1 MWLRLAPSAPSGRRF
16 VEVQAA
22 SFAPASDP
30 LSTTQVGTPFGEQN
44 SLETVARR
52 AARMPAL
59 PPFPTHCRRAT
70 QRSCHCLRDRRR
82 RQRSCSRQRRSIRSR
97 FKMV

>member
-1 MWLRLAPSAPSGRRF
+1 MWLRLAPSAPSGRRL

-59 PPFPTHCRRAT
+59 PPFPTPLPQSDAEIVPLSTRPPSSAAKLLAPAT
-70 QRSCHCLRDRRR
+70 LDPLPL
-82 RQRSCSRQRRSIRSR
+82 
-97 FKMV
+97 